1 MGISW
6 KMHNKS
12 YYPIGG
18 QVAET
23 FILFQMDTN
32 MKGLV
37 SLDHFKFVSSR
48 TI

>member
-1 MGISW
+1 M
-6 KMHNKS
+6 KMFGTLSKT
-12 YYPIGG
+12 IGG

-23 FILFQMDTN
+23 VILFQMDTN

-37 SLDHFKFVSSR
+37 SLNHFKFVSSR